1 MGRQID
7 LDQPLS
13 VEDKAYLK
21 GRGRGHLIHANERR
35 FGKDGSKTPAEHEA
49 AGVPSASAFYDNQER
64 ERAVYDQGG
73 APLPG
78 TVLNYDTGR
87 VADRDNG
94 QWVEPEVPLN
104 SPGQFAHRTSQYE
117 EGFTGAPDEGDV
129 DDDIAEHVQ
138 SLSDEDLDAEAKK
151 LGLEFGEITEEN
163 RENAEDAVAIALH
176 DQRHGTTTVPG
187 EPYEQVSQEGQE
199 AIKAAAAEKAAAK
212 KAAEAKK

>member
-7 LDQPLS
+7 LDSPLS
-13 VEDKAYLK
+13 VEDKAYLR

-35 FGKDGSKTPAEHEA
+35 FGKDGTATPAEHEA

-78 TVLNYDTGR
+78 TVLSYDSGR

-94 QWVEPEVPLN
+94 QFVEFEPPLN
-104 SPGQFAHRTSQYE
+104 SPGQFAHRIANSE
-117 EGFTGAPDEGDV
+117 EGFSGEPDEGDV

-138 SLSDEDLDAEAKK
+138 SLSDEDLDKQAKE
-151 LGLEFGEITEEN
+151 LVLAFGDGTA
-163 RENAEDAVAIALH
+163 REDKEDPVAIALH
-176 DQRHGTTTVPG
+176 DQRHGTVTTPG
-187 EPYEQVSQEGQE
+187 EPLELAVDPQTGKAVSVPGGQ
-199 AIKAAAAEKAAAK
+199 KALAE
-212 KAAEAKK
+212 